1 VRKDAKHLII
11 NQTLSI
17 DFIWCYKECIIMDK
31 NTLKIGDSIE
41 NKDKYEGEGEL
52 IVNEIHKYGI
62 NGIVALNTKY
72 PSLNG
77 QIIGVSNYELQYYN
91 SL

>member
-1 VRKDAKHLII
+1 M
-11 NQTLSI
+11 N
-17 DFIWCYKECIIMDK
+17 K

-52 IVNEIHKYGI
+52 IITKIHEFGI

-72 PSLNG
+72 PNLNG
-77 QIIGVSNYELQYYN
+77 QEIGVSNHELQYYN

>member
-1 VRKDAKHLII
+1 
-11 NQTLSI
+11 
-17 DFIWCYKECIIMDK
+17 MDK

-52 IVNEIHKYGI
+52 IINKIHKYGI
-62 NGIVALNTKY
+62 SGIVALNTKY
-72 PSLNG
+72 PNLNG
-77 QIIGVSNYELQYYN
+77 QEIEVSNHELQYFN